1 MERAQPHE
9 LGALEPGNH
18 PQHAALLGVSHLG
31 LKADHVVEARRAIV
45 LAQLHHRERTLRR
58 CADRSSPT
66 GRIGPNASV
75 CGPRRAI
82 SSIGMQPSK

>member
-1 MERAQPHE
+1 MERAEPHE
-9 LGALEPGNH
+9 LGALEARNH
-18 PQHAALLGVSHLG
+18 PQHAALLGISHLG
-31 LKADHVVEARRAIV
+31 LEADHVVQARRAIV
-45 LAQLHHRERTLRR
+45 LAQLHHRERALRAAR
-58 CADRSSPT
+58 IVRPT

>member
-1 MERAQPHE
+1 MQRAEPHE
-9 LGALEPGNH
+9 LRALEARNH
-18 PQHAALLGVSHLG
+18 PQHAALLGIGHLG
-31 LKADHVVEARRAIV
+31 LKADHVVETRLAIV
-45 LAQLHHRERTLRR
+45 LAQLHHRERAPRR
-58 CADRSSPT
+58 CADRCSPT